1 MNDMESV
8 YDANSLLDAFNKS
21 KKGTAWKESV
31 QRYEMN
37 LLRNINQTQKELKD
51 GTYEQKDFYEFKL
64 HERGKTRHIK
74 SMHIS
79 DRVVQRS
86 VCDNVLVPELSKY
99 LTYDNGASMEG
110 KGIHFARKRLS
121 THLHKFYRKHKSNE
135 GYVLLID
142 FSKFFDNIVHDGLI
156 KEMRKKIGDKE
167 TMSFIEKLINTFR
180 VDVSYMTDEEYANCM
195 KTLYNALEH
204 AQIDKA
210 KLTGEKYMRKSV
222 GIGSQIS
229 QISGVYYP
237 TRIDN
242 YCKIVKGM
250 KYYGRYMDDIY
261 IIHEDKEYLKGLLN
275 DIQGIC
281 DELGLFINPKKTQIV
296 KLSHGFTF
304 LKIKYN
310 LTETGKVQERISK
323 DSVTR
328 MRRKLKKFRKLMDA
342 GEMSFDDVRCAYAS
356 WKGGVSHCDSYNVVK
371 SMDKLF
377 DELLSIHLL
386 KEDTEMSKTKMSKNE
401 IEQKIRDLKTKLSCQ
416 ESDIGDWKIAKCI
429 EYSTLG
435 MESPYDLQELHKQR
449 QVIRDEIGA
458 LEEELAKCEDEDEAA
473 AEK

>member
-1 MNDMESV
+1 MKDMRSV
-8 YDANSLLDAFNKS
+8 YDANSLIDAFNKS

-31 QRYEMN
+31 QRYEAN
-37 LLRNINQTQKELKD
+37 LLRNVNKTQKEPKD
-51 GTYEQKDFYEFKL
+51 GTYEQMGFYEFDL
-64 HERGKTRHIK
+64 NERGHVRHIK

-121 THLHKFYRKHKSNE
+121 THLHKFYRKNKSNE

-156 KEMRKKIGDKE
+156 EEMRKKIGDKE
-167 TMSFIEKLINTFR
+167 TMSFVEKLIDTFR
-180 VDVSYMTDEEYANCM
+180 VDVSYMTDDEYANCM
-195 KTLYNALEH
+195 NTLYNALEH
-204 AQIDKA
+204 AKMDKA
-210 KLTGEKYMRKSV
+210 KLTGEKFMKKSV

-242 YCKIVKGM
+242 YCKIVRSM

-275 DIQGIC
+275 DIHGIC

-304 LKIKYN
+304 LKIKYT
-310 LTETGKVQERISK
+310 LTETGKVIERISK
-323 DSVTR
+323 DSVLR
-328 MRRKLKKFRKLMDA
+328 ERRKLKKLRKFLDE
-342 GEMSFDDVRCAYAS
+342 GKVSFEDVRNSYAS
-356 WKGGVSHCDSYNVVK
+356 WRGGVSHYDSYTILQN
-371 SMDKLF
+371 MDKLF
-377 DELLSIHLL
+377 DELFIHPFIEGG
-386 KEDTEMSKTKMSKNE
+386 KSN
-401 IEQKIRDLKTKLSCQ
+401 EQK
-416 ESDIGDWKIAKCI
+416 
-429 EYSTLG
+429 
-435 MESPYDLQELHKQR
+435 
-449 QVIRDEIGA
+449 
-458 LEEELAKCEDEDEAA
+458 
-473 AEK
+473 

>member
-1 MNDMESV
+1 MKDMRSV
-8 YDANSLLDAFNKS
+8 YDANSLIDAFNKS

-31 QRYEMN
+31 QRYEAN
-37 LLRNINQTQKELKD
+37 LLRNVNKTQKELKD
-51 GTYEQKDFYEFKL
+51 GTHEQMGFYEFDL
-64 HERGKTRHIK
+64 NERGHVRHIK

-99 LTYDNGASMEG
+99 LIYDNGASMEG

-121 THLHKFYRKHKSNE
+121 THLHKFYRKNKSNE

-156 KEMRKKIGDKE
+156 EEMRKKIGDKE
-167 TMSFIEKLINTFR
+167 TMSFVEKLIDTFR
-180 VDVSYMTDEEYANCM
+180 VDVSYMTDDEYANCM
-195 KTLYNALEH
+195 NTLYNALEH
-204 AQIDKA
+204 AKMDKS
-210 KLTGEKYMRKSV
+210 KLTGEKFMKKSV

-242 YCKIVKGM
+242 YCKIVRSM

-275 DIQGIC
+275 DIHGIC

-304 LKIKYN
+304 LKIKYT
-310 LTETGKVQERISK
+310 LTETGKVIERISK
-323 DSVTR
+323 DSVLR
-328 MRRKLKKFRKLMDA
+328 ERRNLKKLRKFLDE
-342 GEMSFDDVRCAYAS
+342 GKVSFEDVRNSYAS
-356 WKGGVSHCDSYNVVK
+356 WRGGVSHYDSYTILQN
-371 SMDKLF
+371 MDKLF
-377 DELLSIHLL
+377 DELFIHPFIEGG
-386 KEDTEMSKTKMSKNE
+386 KSN
-401 IEQKIRDLKTKLSCQ
+401 EQK
-416 ESDIGDWKIAKCI
+416 
-429 EYSTLG
+429 
-435 MESPYDLQELHKQR
+435 
-449 QVIRDEIGA
+449 
-458 LEEELAKCEDEDEAA
+458 
-473 AEK
+473 

>member
-1 MNDMESV
+1 MKDMESV
-8 YDANSLLDAFNKS
+8 YDANSLLDAFKKS

-64 HERGKTRHIK
+64 QERGKTRHIK

-79 DRVVQRS
+79 GRVVQRS

-99 LTYDNGASMEG
+99 LIYDNGASMEG
-110 KGIHFARKRLS
+110 KGIHFARKRMA

-135 GYVLLID
+135 GYVLQID

-167 TMSFIEKLINTFR
+167 TMSFIEKLIDTFR
-180 VDVSYMTDEEYANCM
+180 VDVSYMTDEEYANSIN
-195 KTLYNALEH
+195 TLYDALQH

-210 KLTGEKYMRKSV
+210 LLTGEKYMRKSV

-242 YCKIVKGM
+242 YCKIVRGM

-261 IIHEDKEYLKGLLN
+261 IIHEDKEFLKGLLN
-275 DIQGIC
+275 DIKGIC

-304 LKIKYN
+304 LKIKYS
-310 LTETGKVQERISK
+310 LTETGKVRQRISK
-323 DSVTR
+323 DSVLR
-328 MRRKLKKFRKLMDA
+328 EKRKLKKLRGLLEEGKV
-342 GEMSFDDVRCAYAS
+342 SFADVRSSYAS
-356 WKGGVSHCDSYNVVK
+356 WKGGVEHYDSHTILQD
-371 SMDKLF
+371 MDKFF
-377 DELLSIHLL
+377 DELFIKPLL
-386 KEDTEMSKTKMSKNE
+386 EGGYN
-401 IEQKIRDLKTKLSCQ
+401 
-416 ESDIGDWKIAKCI
+416 
-429 EYSTLG
+429 
-435 MESPYDLQELHKQR
+435 H
-449 QVIRDEIGA
+449 
-458 LEEELAKCEDEDEAA
+458 EEK
-473 AEK
+473 

>member
-1 MNDMESV
+1 MKDMESV
-8 YDANSLLDAFNKS
+8 YDANSLLDAFNRS
-21 KKGTAWKESV
+21 KKGTGWKESV

-64 HERGKTRHIK
+64 QERGKTRHIK

-79 DRVVQRS
+79 DRVVQRA

-156 KEMRKKIGDKE
+156 REMRKKIGDKE
-167 TMSFIEKLINTFR
+167 TMDFIEKLIDTFR

-195 KTLYNALEH
+195 NTLYNALEH
-204 AQIDKA
+204 AEIDKA

-242 YCKIVKGM
+242 YCKIVRGL

-275 DIQGIC
+275 DIHGIC

-304 LKIKYN
+304 LKIKYK

-323 DSVTR
+323 ESVTR
-328 MRRKLKKFRKLMDA
+328 QRRKLKKFRKLMDA
-342 GEMSFDDVRCAYAS
+342 GKMSFADVRCSYDS
-356 WKGGVSHCDSYNVVK
+356 WKGGVSHYDSYNVVK

-377 DELLSIHLL
+377 DELFIQPFIEGGHNNGS
-386 KEDTEMSKTKMSKNE
+386 NE
-401 IEQKIRDLKTKLSCQ
+401 EKRD
-416 ESDIGDWKIAKCI
+416 
-429 EYSTLG
+429 
-435 MESPYDLQELHKQR
+435 R
-449 QVIRDEIGA
+449 
-458 LEEELAKCEDEDEAA
+458 
-473 AEK
+473 AEN

>member
-1 MNDMESV
+1 MAEVYVTLGEAAELEGVKYKTMAQRLSRKKESFV
-8 YDANSLLDAFNKS
+8 TKTEKSETGGKDVVLVAVSSLS
-21 KKGTAWKESV
+21 KQARNAWKEREKLKSFT
-31 QRYEMN
+31 EEFPDK
-37 LLRNINQTQKELKD
+37 KED
-51 GTYEQKDFYEFKL
+51 EQKPEVPWYVNTDVDWYIENYKERYYKAVELGNVVRKFLQYDEGDRTKYAEEFA
-64 HERGKTRHIK
+64 
-74 SMHIS
+74 
-79 DRVVQRS
+79 Q
-86 VCDNVLVPELSKY
+86 KY
-99 LTYDNGASMEG
+99 LG
-110 KGIHFARKRLS
+110 KGQRTLYRYTKAYLEASAWADKLEKEDGAGREFFKVLCLCRKPKETGCFPSIKPEVKQVIKNIWFNEDFARNQGTR
-121 THLHKFYRKHKSNE
+121 
-135 GYVLLID
+135 
-142 FSKFFDNIVHDGLI
+142 
-156 KEMRKKIGDKE
+156 EMLY
-167 TMSFIEKLINTFR
+167 EKLT
-180 VDVSYMTDEEYANCM
+180 A
-195 KTLYNALEH
+195 
-204 AQIDKA
+204 
-210 KLTGEKYMRKSV
+210 MRKSV

-356 WKGGVSHCDSYNVVK
+356 WKGGVSHYDSYNVVK

-377 DELLSIHLL
+377 DELFIHPFIGGGHRD
-386 KEDTEMSKTKMSKNE
+386 EQNNN
-401 IEQKIRDLKTKLSCQ
+401 EQK
-416 ESDIGDWKIAKCI
+416 
-429 EYSTLG
+429 
-435 MESPYDLQELHKQR
+435 
-449 QVIRDEIGA
+449 
-458 LEEELAKCEDEDEAA
+458 
-473 AEK
+473 

>member
-1 MNDMESV
+1 MKDMESV
-8 YDANSLLDAFNKS
+8 YDANSLLDAFKKS

-64 HERGKTRHIK
+64 QERGKTRHIK

-99 LTYDNGASMEG
+99 LIYDNGASMEG
-110 KGIHFARKRLS
+110 KGIHFARKRMA

-135 GYVLLID
+135 GYVLQID

-167 TMSFIEKLINTFR
+167 TMSFIEKLIDTFR
-180 VDVSYMTDEEYANCM
+180 VDVSYMTDEEYANSIN
-195 KTLYNALEH
+195 TLYDALQH

-210 KLTGEKYMRKSV
+210 LLTGEKYMRKSV

-242 YCKIVKGM
+242 YCKIVRGM

-261 IIHEDKEYLKGLLN
+261 IIHEDKEFLKGLLN
-275 DIQGIC
+275 DIKGIC

-304 LKIKYN
+304 LKIKYS
-310 LTETGKVQERISK
+310 LTETGKVRQRISK
-323 DSVTR
+323 DSVLR
-328 MRRKLKKFRKLMDA
+328 EKRKLKKLRGLLEEGKV
-342 GEMSFDDVRCAYAS
+342 SFADVRSSYAS
-356 WKGGVSHCDSYNVVK
+356 WKGGVEHYASHTILQD
-371 SMDKLF
+371 MDKFF
-377 DELLSIHLL
+377 DELFIKPLL
-386 KEDTEMSKTKMSKNE
+386 EGGYN
-401 IEQKIRDLKTKLSCQ
+401 
-416 ESDIGDWKIAKCI
+416 
-429 EYSTLG
+429 
-435 MESPYDLQELHKQR
+435 H
-449 QVIRDEIGA
+449 
-458 LEEELAKCEDEDEAA
+458 EEK
-473 AEK
+473 

>member
-167 TMSFIEKLINTFR
+167 TMSFIEKLIDTFR

-281 DELGLFINPKKTQIV
+281 DELGLFINPKKTQW
-296 KLSHGFTF
+296 
-304 LKIKYN
+304 
-310 LTETGKVQERISK
+310 IS
-323 DSVTR
+323 S
-328 MRRKLKKFRKLMDA
+328 L
-342 GEMSFDDVRCAYAS
+342 MSF
-356 WKGGVSHCDSYNVVK
+356 
-371 SMDKLF
+371 
-377 DELLSIHLL
+377 LSIHLL
-386 KEDTEMSKTKMSKNE
+386 EEDTEMSKTTMSKNE

-473 AEK
+473 SEK

>member
-1 MNDMESV
+1 MKDMRSV
-8 YDANSLLDAFNKS
+8 YDANSLIDAFNKS

-31 QRYEMN
+31 QRYEAN
-37 LLRNINQTQKELKD
+37 LLRNVNKTQKELKD

-99 LTYDNGASMEG
+99 LIYDNGASMEG

-121 THLHKFYRKHKSNE
+121 THLHKFYRKNKSNE

-156 KEMRKKIGDKE
+156 EEMRKKIGDKE
-167 TMSFIEKLINTFR
+167 TMSFVEKLIDTFR
-180 VDVSYMTDEEYANCM
+180 VDVSYMTDDEYANCM
-195 KTLYNALEH
+195 NTLYNALEH
-204 AQIDKA
+204 AKMDKS
-210 KLTGEKYMRKSV
+210 KLTGEKFMKKSV

-242 YCKIVKGM
+242 YCKIVRSM

-275 DIQGIC
+275 DIHGIC

-304 LKIKYN
+304 LKIKYT
-310 LTETGKVQERISK
+310 LTETGKVIERISK
-323 DSVTR
+323 DSVLR
-328 MRRKLKKFRKLMDA
+328 ERRKLKKLRKFLDE
-342 GEMSFDDVRCAYAS
+342 GKVSFEDVRNSYAS
-356 WKGGVSHCDSYNVVK
+356 WRGGVSHYDSYTILQN
-371 SMDKLF
+371 MDKLF
-377 DELLSIHLL
+377 DELFIHPFIEGG
-386 KEDTEMSKTKMSKNE
+386 KSN
-401 IEQKIRDLKTKLSCQ
+401 EQK
-416 ESDIGDWKIAKCI
+416 
-429 EYSTLG
+429 
-435 MESPYDLQELHKQR
+435 
-449 QVIRDEIGA
+449 
-458 LEEELAKCEDEDEAA
+458 
-473 AEK
+473 

>member
-8 YDANSLLDAFNKS
+8 YDANFLLDAFNKS

-37 LLRNINQTQKELKD
+37 LLRNINQTQKEMKD

-156 KEMRKKIGDKE
+156 KEMRKKIGDNE
-167 TMSFIEKLINTFR
+167 TMSFIEKLIDTFR

-356 WKGGVSHCDSYNVVK
+356 WKGGVSHYDSYNVVK

-377 DELLSIHLL
+377 DELFIHPFIGGGHRD
-386 KEDTEMSKTKMSKNE
+386 EQNNN
-401 IEQKIRDLKTKLSCQ
+401 EQK
-416 ESDIGDWKIAKCI
+416 
-429 EYSTLG
+429 
-435 MESPYDLQELHKQR
+435 
-449 QVIRDEIGA
+449 
-458 LEEELAKCEDEDEAA
+458 
-473 AEK
+473 

>member
-1 MNDMESV
+1 MKDMESV
-8 YDANSLLDAFNKS
+8 YDANSLLDAFKKS

-37 LLRNINQTQKELKD
+37 LLRNINQTQKEMKD

-110 KGIHFARKRLS
+110 KGIHFARKRMA

-135 GYVLLID
+135 GYVLQID

-167 TMSFIEKLINTFR
+167 TMSFIEKLIDTFR
-180 VDVSYMTDEEYANCM
+180 VDVSYMTDEEYANSIN
-195 KTLYNALEH
+195 TLYDALQH

-210 KLTGEKYMRKSV
+210 LLTGEKYMRKSV

-242 YCKIVKGM
+242 YCKIVRGM

-261 IIHEDKEYLKGLLN
+261 IIHEDKEFLKGLLN
-275 DIQGIC
+275 DIRGIC

-304 LKIKYN
+304 LKIKYS
-310 LTETGKVQERISK
+310 LTETGKVIQRISK
-323 DSVTR
+323 DSVLR
-328 MRRKLKKFRKLMDA
+328 EKRKLKKLRGLLEEGKV
-342 GEMSFDDVRCAYAS
+342 SFADVRCSYAS
-356 WKGGVSHCDSYNVVK
+356 WRGGVAHYGSHTILQN
-371 SMDKLF
+371 MDKFF
-377 DELLSIHLL
+377 DELFIKPLL
-386 KEDTEMSKTKMSKNE
+386 EGGYN
-401 IEQKIRDLKTKLSCQ
+401 
-416 ESDIGDWKIAKCI
+416 
-429 EYSTLG
+429 
-435 MESPYDLQELHKQR
+435 H
-449 QVIRDEIGA
+449 
-458 LEEELAKCEDEDEAA
+458 EEK
-473 AEK
+473 

>member
-1 MNDMESV
+1 MKDMESV
-8 YDANSLLDAFNKS
+8 YDANSLLDAFKKS

-64 HERGKTRHIK
+64 QERGKTRHIK

-99 LTYDNGASMEG
+99 LIYDNGASMEG
-110 KGIHFARKRLS
+110 KGIHFARKRMA

-135 GYVLLID
+135 GYVLQID

-167 TMSFIEKLINTFR
+167 TMSFIEKLIDTFR
-180 VDVSYMTDEEYANCM
+180 VDVSYMTDEEYANSIN
-195 KTLYNALEH
+195 TLYDALQH

-210 KLTGEKYMRKSV
+210 LLTGEKYMRKSV

-242 YCKIVKGM
+242 YCKIVRGM

-261 IIHEDKEYLKGLLN
+261 IIHEDKEFLKGLLN
-275 DIQGIC
+275 DIKGIC

-304 LKIKYN
+304 LKIKYS
-310 LTETGKVQERISK
+310 LTETGKVRQRISK
-323 DSVTR
+323 DSVLR
-328 MRRKLKKFRKLMDA
+328 EKRKLKKLRGLLEEGKV
-342 GEMSFDDVRCAYAS
+342 SFADVRSSYAS
-356 WKGGVSHCDSYNVVK
+356 WKGGVEHYDSHTILQN
-371 SMDKLF
+371 MDKFF
-377 DELLSIHLL
+377 DELFIKPLL
-386 KEDTEMSKTKMSKNE
+386 EGGYN
-401 IEQKIRDLKTKLSCQ
+401 
-416 ESDIGDWKIAKCI
+416 
-429 EYSTLG
+429 
-435 MESPYDLQELHKQR
+435 H
-449 QVIRDEIGA
+449 
-458 LEEELAKCEDEDEAA
+458 EEK
-473 AEK
+473 

>member
-37 LLRNINQTQKELKD
+37 LLRNINQTQKEMKD

-167 TMSFIEKLINTFR
+167 TMSFIEKLIDTFR

-356 WKGGVSHCDSYNVVK
+356 WKGGVSHYDSYNVVK

-386 KEDTEMSKTKMSKNE
+386 EEDTEMSKTTMSKNE

-473 AEK
+473 SEK

>member
-1 MNDMESV
+1 MSVLKNKRSVSSLEFYHNAIMLRREITMLLLRDFGIKDKVRSVKSLYGVPGMEPEDEQKFREIV
-8 YDANSLLDAFNKS
+8 EK
-21 KKGTAWKESV
+21 
-31 QRYEMN
+31 YEMKAT
-37 LLRNINQTQKELKD
+37 IIEE
-51 GTYEQKDFYEFKL
+51 Y
-64 HERGKTRHIK
+64 
-74 SMHIS
+74 
-79 DRVVQRS
+79 
-86 VCDNVLVPELSKY
+86 P
-99 LTYDNGASMEG
+99 AW
-110 KGIHFARKRLS
+110 
-121 THLHKFYRKHKSNE
+121 
-135 GYVLLID
+135 LID
-142 FSKFFDNIVHDGLI
+142 
-156 KEMRKKIGDKE
+156 
-167 TMSFIEKLINTFR
+167 TFR

-356 WKGGVSHCDSYNVVK
+356 WKGGVSHYDSYNVVK

-377 DELLSIHLL
+377 DELFIHPFI
-386 KEDTEMSKTKMSKNE
+386 EGGHRDEQNKNE
-401 IEQKIRDLKTKLSCQ
+401 QK
-416 ESDIGDWKIAKCI
+416 
-429 EYSTLG
+429 
-435 MESPYDLQELHKQR
+435 
-449 QVIRDEIGA
+449 
-458 LEEELAKCEDEDEAA
+458 
-473 AEK
+473 

>member
-1 MNDMESV
+1 
-8 YDANSLLDAFNKS
+8 
-21 KKGTAWKESV
+21 
-31 QRYEMN
+31 
-37 LLRNINQTQKELKD
+37 
-51 GTYEQKDFYEFKL
+51 
-64 HERGKTRHIK
+64 
-74 SMHIS
+74 
-79 DRVVQRS
+79 
-86 VCDNVLVPELSKY
+86 
-99 LTYDNGASMEG
+99 
-110 KGIHFARKRLS
+110 
-121 THLHKFYRKHKSNE
+121 
-135 GYVLLID
+135 
-142 FSKFFDNIVHDGLI
+142 
-156 KEMRKKIGDKE
+156 
-167 TMSFIEKLINTFR
+167 
-180 VDVSYMTDEEYANCM
+180 
-195 KTLYNALEH
+195 
-204 AQIDKA
+204 
-210 KLTGEKYMRKSV
+210 MRKSV

-356 WKGGVSHCDSYNVVK
+356 WKGGVSHYDSYNVVK

-377 DELLSIHLL
+377 DELFIHPFIGGGHRD
-386 KEDTEMSKTKMSKNE
+386 EQNNN
-401 IEQKIRDLKTKLSCQ
+401 EQK
-416 ESDIGDWKIAKCI
+416 
-429 EYSTLG
+429 
-435 MESPYDLQELHKQR
+435 
-449 QVIRDEIGA
+449 
-458 LEEELAKCEDEDEAA
+458 
-473 AEK
+473 